1 MRKDWVCVLRLAAL
15 AAVSAASAQSTVTLS
30 GTYRFAYQKDL
41 SASYNSAT
49 ANTNV
54 QQIGSNSS
62 TAATAPADLS
72 VRTGQGF
79 TQTDANLKLA
89 AVEDLGGGMK
99 ASFDYLL
106 ESGAFRGS
114 AFTRADSGIGLST
127 PMGNVDLRNT
137 RGVDLITT
145 IGSSAINLPDGLYDN
160 SGIVVR
166 PTIDSLTYTAP
177 AFMGVTTSFTYL
189 ELNDGAI
196 NLAGTNAVPGNTAAY
211 VLGAAYA
218 NGPISVK
225 AAYKTAPDNLTAS
238 KGLTQKS
245 NFEVAVAYDMGV
257 AKISYAFDGAS
268 STGKSTATA
277 GTANA
282 TNLSAAEAQAIA
294 NLVTKA
300 AHGVSVHVPFGAASV
315 GIEWYKRDVQK
326 VFAYGVKYDFSKR
339 TALGFAVGTKSGLT
353 TTQGYKGQQY
363 RLGMTHTF

>member
-245 NFEVAVAYDMGV
+245 NFHLPD
-257 AKISYAFDGAS
+257 
-268 STGKSTATA
+268 
-277 GTANA
+277 
-282 TNLSAAEAQAIA
+282 
-294 NLVTKA
+294 
-300 AHGVSVHVPFGAASV
+300 PC
-315 GIEWYKRDVQK
+315 
-326 VFAYGVKYDFSKR
+326 
-339 TALGFAVGTKSGLT
+339 
-353 TTQGYKGQQY
+353 
-363 RLGMTHTF
+363 